1 MNEMYQLYSNPS
13 SNELRLAPISP
24 NERPQTNQI
33 QANQGFV
40 PHLLNKTQVHDILS
54 DMATRV
60 DDARLR
66 DTTISGV
73 RAKFSSQELNF
84 FLDGLLNIVVLQ
96 TNGTVLFTGD
106 TGVLASSFKLSLD
119 KLVGLELNL

>member
-13 SNELRLAPISP
+13 SNELRLVPISP
-24 NERPQTNQI
+24 NKRLQTNQA

-54 DMATRV
+54 DIATRV
-60 DDARLR
+60 DDAHLR
-66 DTTISGV
+66 DTTMSGI
-73 RAKFSSQELNF
+73 RAKFSSQELNYL
-84 FLDGLLNIVVLQ
+84 LDGLLNIVVLQ
-96 TNGTVLFTGD
+96 TNGTVLFAGN